1 MTYSIE
7 NLREDFKDFMKGEK
21 SDLSVKS
28 SAISLLEG
36 AKNSGKTDIV
46 NEIED
51 MRLMFDLGAS
61 GLITDYPD
69 RALELRKGLVWDA
82 GGERSLPIV
91 GSEAG

>member
-36 AKNSGKTDIV
+36 AKNNGKTDIV

-51 MRLMFDLGAS
+51 M
-61 GLITDYPD
+61 LIDIEFSI
-69 RALELRKGLVWDA
+69 AENKCNCHKGD
-82 GGERSLPIV
+82 SCC
-91 GSEAG
+91 